1 MEEFYRKLQKMELF
15 EIENFQ
21 YKSAKDVITT
31 CTKLKEL
38 NRHLESIRL
47 YEKFESEIVLSE
59 FEVVGLITMIE
70 VCQDIS
76 DESKMLKFAVKLKK
90 LAPNHSKIVEMNKK
104 FLFQ

>member
-1 MEEFYRKLQKMELF
+1 MEEFYKKLQKMELF

-31 CTKLKEL
+31 CTKLKGL
-38 NRHLESIRL
+38 NRHLESIKL
-47 YEKFESEIVLSE
+47 YEKFEREIVLSE

-76 DESKMLKFAVKLKK
+76 DESKMLEFKVKLKK
-90 LAPNHSKIVEMNKK
+90 IATDHPKLKE
-104 FLFQ
+104 